1 MNLVRRN
8 NALQVKTHNLSPA
21 VSKSAYYYIES
32 NVYHPL
38 FNSSAVTQPFAQN
51 VSGTRNQVP
60 NMYTPANLR
69 CERNVLMKQ
78 AYPKIKAY
86 CREKYGFEFQVDHEQ
101 YGDLLVTKR
110 LNHQQSIQFLSH
122 FERAFERLIP
132 IEINMGYINIP
143 QPIDMRWGVPD
154 VSQIDHLGP
163 QICYDE
169 VEHCKAVSLGPPFIT
184 LLGQRYGDFEIPFT
198 ISLAEMQLI
207 NETATN
213 NSQIP
218 KECTEALHAWYAL
231 DENCAVPTYQLKPIV
246 EAHLTL
252 DDQLVSEAKKKWEIG
267 ERGLRKLFSSVIP
280 IMIEIGKMNKEKAKR
295 YACSV
300 TEHEIINGIL
310 NASENIRR
318 RIPAFI
324 RTITDLER
332 IHEHPKAHWYLLD
345 KSYNSTLISCTF
357 SFLDMFLEPER
368 RIDENRFEL
377 INDMR
382 DITLAAVLKENNI
395 RTYEV
400 PWEAIANDGVERSVY
415 LRKFCMEFENKT
427 ISLIDKTIAEMSSFE
442 NDDLYVETL
451 QHLNAC
457 NVHVKYFHGRD
468 YVIHAVKDY
477 IIGPSK
483 DPFLIY
489 GYSGS
494 GKTSIIAKVASMA
507 RGWLPDMEPQSSV
520 KPSMVTQSRRSSRL
534 LNQGL
539 LESKATKSRRVLFKT
554 QELATQSYVNPQD
567 TAMVIVRFL
576 GTSPGTSTLRQTL
589 KYMCRQLAT
598 SLSALAEEKTV
609 EIAEDMDPEA
619 IRTMDDFQQVVNIF
633 YSLLRCYSNMGRWVV
648 IFLDAIDQLDPA
660 DGAYNLSWLRSPLP
674 NNVRLIISTL
684 PDVGGILDAFRLMYP
699 EGPAKRKLSGDAGF
713 EEEPVAEEKKDD
725 QHQRENSGKVANTK
739 HSFEVSALESTM
751 CEKVLESRLND
762 RNRVLQPFQWRLVRR
777 AFDRCRLTIF
787 VVLVDRVV
795 SQWRSWH
802 VPKSVKE
809 NPERQMKLN
818 PICTDAEA
826 LEAIQEW
833 PILDLALNERDAI
846 RKLFDSLERSHGKVF
861 ALSEASYEDRAV
873 PPQPYV
879 FEEKTPNSKGVRL
892 NLRKLN
898 ELPWHLI
905 SSGRIDDFYS
915 EIVFNYEFLVN
926 KLKGT
931 SRSQL
936 LADLNLPDEL
946 YENYLETRQCSTV
959 DATNKL
965 PEEERSV
972 RRGGFKMSFVPT
984 AAEDLARFQPKPPIP
999 ELHLVYNSIRIAA
1012 LSLDAD
1018 PNCLTVDLLGR
1029 LSKIPVHNRINSAN
1043 LITRNTLYTFSSAL
1057 PSTRHISQSKGLVKK
1072 NKPISLKADQPV
1084 ARDYI
1089 EELLQQCRLMGRN
1102 HCAVLPRS
1110 LCFDSG
1116 SGLLHTTFDLGMGL
1130 SCLMTNRLIL
1140 SIPLSGGTLTWY
1152 DLSGHPLKS
1161 MPHVAANLFSVK
1173 SLIRKH
1179 KPNPVSVTLIPL
1191 KSGSTIQGDSGP
1203 KEVGESIDD
1212 NTSEKEEVRLLQLAE
1227 VDFFTG
1233 RLTELCN
1240 LDKDWSAWFSMNN
1253 VNMLMGDWIA
1263 SMVDHCL
1270 YLAHWRSHQ
1279 LIVTNQPMVNRV
1291 FWYSDVHQMLGFVI
1305 NSGAFVIDTLRH
1317 RIAKLPIS
1325 QDMSLASLAIMADN
1339 TVICCTKQNASKSE
1353 MLIFEPTGELDSEL
1367 SESENWIQDGTVNT
1381 IDLRI
1386 WRFHMNRSVTVPHLS
1401 GFRLQ
1406 QMSSHLS
1413 YDGQMMACLFQTRR
1427 KQTTGFGVV
1436 WHHKTGHLVEL
1447 NLPNSSDENEQTE
1460 EQMAISKSVIK
1471 YTTGYGRDVAVVFS
1485 RENDLLLTSGTE
1497 CLLLVWSTNTG
1508 HLLRVVSQGGAEDQS
1523 ALQYGDSPDQSIF
1536 VMGKVYHMDALR
1548 KPSKEF
1554 ATMGSMLFS
1563 ENEATES
1570 SSNQMITATGEPLTF
1585 QPAYISTEYITEDAL
1600 PTMVLASYKKEA
1612 RFEADS
1618 LVLYDLDED
1627 CQTPICCWS
1636 TGNVNAK
1643 NINAFFSSETV
1654 DMWPA
1659 HNETQ
1664 LAFVHTTVTHV
1675 KVLTVFYNL
1684 NRPESSSS
1692 VATYVF
1698 LDPTYLDLYM
1708 PNLYCITAN
1717 GPIRNFGLLN
1727 SEYGFLVLVRAHSL
1741 SNSKLLIDIQISDRE
1756 LGLRSLW
1763 DGKLQVIDLVPAV
1776 KLIGKAGHFMLD
1788 QRELQT
1794 PILQQVSNRPNHPSQ
1809 LVIGLSESHQSMHP
1823 VTRSDGR
1830 AVVWL
1835 GAVIIVELGYPKIH
1849 PDAPS
1854 TVCPV
1859 VLKTVLLDHGP
1870 QLLILPDG
1878 DTVVNYR
1885 LAKYNIESGLRTRE
1899 YEASEIDKQLY
1910 KIATG
1915 FHNNHRATSS
1925 TSNSTYS
1932 SDDVDENNVPKVHE
1946 VTTTNS
1952 IQFAEEQVYLQDLQ
1966 LMCSGALIVGK
1977 QHQPEQQIFL
1987 DFDASFSDSDD
1998 EDYGASPARCLLA
2011 YTTNDLRRVAS
2022 YKFENE
2028 PYIVWTNDKTNTII
2042 TVTPNEYI
2050 RGFELSSEKLDR
2062 KRLGLLGRI
2071 EVKQETNDTNEAIDN
2086 EKSSLGKNREPTEEE
2101 EMLELLGYLE
2111 ATGLSEI
2118 LQRALLEVA
2127 DRRSLDPIQMLA
2139 ESIRRQWEQ
2148 QL

>member
-1 MNLVRRN
+1 
-8 NALQVKTHNLSPA
+8 
-21 VSKSAYYYIES
+21 
-32 NVYHPL
+32 
-38 FNSSAVTQPFAQN
+38 
-51 VSGTRNQVP
+51 
-60 NMYTPANLR
+60 
-69 CERNVLMKQ
+69 
-78 AYPKIKAY
+78 
-86 CREKYGFEFQVDHEQ
+86 
-101 YGDLLVTKR
+101 
-110 LNHQQSIQFLSH
+110 
-122 FERAFERLIP
+122 
-132 IEINMGYINIP
+132 
-143 QPIDMRWGVPD
+143 MRWGVPD

-184 LLGQRYGDFEIPFT
+184 LLGQRYGDFEIPFN
-198 ISLAEMQLI
+198 ISLSEMQLI
-207 NETATN
+207 SKTATN
-213 NSQIP
+213 NPQIP

-231 DENCAVPTYQLKPIV
+231 DENCAVPTYQLKPVV

-252 DDQLVSEAKKKWEIG
+252 DDQLVSEAKKKWQTG
-267 ERGLRKLFSSVIP
+267 EKGLRNLFSMAIP
-280 IMIEIGKMNKEKAKR
+280 ILIENGEITREKAKR

-310 NASENIRR
+310 NASEHIRR

-324 RTITDLER
+324 RTVTDLER
-332 IHEHPKAHWYLLD
+332 VQEHPKAH
-345 KSYNSTLISCTF
+345 

-368 RIDENRFEL
+368 RIDESRFEL

-382 DITLAAVLKENNI
+382 DITLAAVLKESNI

-457 NVHVKYFHGRD
+457 KVHVKHFHGRD
-468 YVIHAVKDY
+468 YVIHAVRDY
-477 IIGPSK
+477 ITGPSR

-507 RGWLPDMEPQSSV
+507 RGWLPDLEPQSSV
-520 KPSMVTQSRRSSRL
+520 KASVVTQSRRSSRL
-534 LNQGL
+534 LNLGL
-539 LESKATKSRRVLFKT
+539 LESKATKSRRGLFRT
-554 QELATQSYVNPQD
+554 QEPPTQSYVNPQD

-576 GTSPGTSTLRQTL
+576 GTSPGTSTLRQTI

-598 SLSALAEEKTV
+598 SIAGLAEEKIV

-619 IRTMDDFQQVVNIF
+619 IRTMDDFQQVVNTF

-684 PDVGGILDAFRLMYP
+684 PEVGGILDAFRVMYP
-699 EGPAKRKLSGDAGF
+699 EGPAKRKLSGNAGF
-713 EEEPVAEEKKDD
+713 KEEPAAGEEDD
-725 QHQRENSGKVANTK
+725 QSQCENSEKVANTK

-751 CEKVLESRLND
+751 CEKVLESRLSD

-802 VPKSVKE
+802 VPKSVKD
-809 NPERQMKLN
+809 NPERQLKLN

-826 LEAIQEW
+826 QEAIQEW
-833 PILDLALNERDAI
+833 PILELALNERDAI

-861 ALSEASYEDRAV
+861 TSHALAYITASRNGLSEAEIVDLLSLDDDVLRDVFQHHLPPQIRAPPFVWARLRSSIGGNLVEREVDGIGVIFWYHRQFIEAAQEYYLSDWNFKQKIHSTMADYFLGTWAGKKKYFQYPKYLVKKLALSEASYEDRAV

-879 FEEKTPNSKGVRL
+879 FEEKMPNSKAVRL

-905 SSGRIDDFYS
+905 SSGRIDDFYT

-946 YENYLETRQCSTV
+946 YENYLETVQCNTT

-1029 LSKIPVHNRINSAN
+1029 LSKIPVHNRISSAN
-1043 LITRNTLYTFSSAL
+1043 LITRNTLYTFSGVL
-1057 PSTRHISQSKGLVKK
+1057 PSTRHISQSRGLVKK
-1072 NKPISLKADQPV
+1072 NLATSLKTEQSV

-1089 EELLQQCRLMGRN
+1089 KELLQQCRLMGRN
-1102 HCAVLPRS
+1102 HCAILPRS

-1140 SIPLSGGTLTWY
+1140 SIPLGGGTLTWY

-1161 MPHVAANLFSVK
+1161 MPHAAANLFSVK

-1179 KPNPVSVTLIPL
+1179 KPNPVSVTLIPI
-1191 KSGSTIQGDSGP
+1191 KFGSTVQDNSRP
-1203 KEVGESIDD
+1203 TEEGEENIDD
-1212 NTSEKEEVRLLQLAE
+1212 NASEKEEVRLLQLAE

-1233 RLTELCN
+1233 RVTELCN

-1263 SMVDHCL
+1263 SMIDQCL

-1279 LIVTNQPMVNRV
+1279 LIVTNQTTINRV
-1291 FWYSDVHQMLGFVI
+1291 FWYSDVHQMLGFVLS
-1305 NSGAFVIDTLRH
+1305 SGAFVIDTLKH
-1317 RIAKLPIS
+1317 RIAKLPTPQDIS
-1325 QDMSLASLAIMADN
+1325 LISLAIMADN
-1339 TVICCTKQNASKSE
+1339 NVICCTKQNMLKSE
-1353 MLIFEPTGELDSEL
+1353 MLIFEPDVELDSEL
-1367 SESENWIQDGTVNT
+1367 SESENWTQDGIINI

-1386 WRFHMNRSVTVPHLS
+1386 WKFRMNRSVTVLHPS
-1401 GFRLQ
+1401 GFRMQ
-1406 QMSSHLS
+1406 QMTSHLS

-1427 KQTTGFGVV
+1427 KQATGFGIV
-1436 WHHKTGHLVEL
+1436 WHHKMGHLVEL
-1447 NLPNSSDENEQTE
+1447 NLPNSGDENEQTE
-1460 EQMAISKSVIK
+1460 EQMAICKSIIK
-1471 YTTGYGRDVAVVFS
+1471 YTNGYGRDVAVVFS

-1508 HLLRVVSQGGAEDQS
+1508 HLLRVVSQGGAEGIICGVAPNNSNKNTCTLAMGSENGSMLVVCHFPDQS

-1563 ENEATES
+1563 ENEAMES
-1570 SSNQMITATGEPLTF
+1570 VSNQMITATGEPLTF
-1585 QPAYISTEYITEDAL
+1585 QPAYISTEYIAEDAL

-1643 NINAFFSSETV
+1643 NINSFFSSEPV
-1654 DMWPA
+1654 GEWPSY
-1659 HNETQ
+1659 NKTQ
-1664 LAFVHTTVTHV
+1664 LAFIHTTVTHV
-1675 KVLTVFYNL
+1675 KVFTVFYKL
-1684 NRPESSSS
+1684 DRPESSSS
-1692 VATYVF
+1692 VATHVF

-1741 SNSKLLIDIQISDRE
+1741 SNSKLLLDIQISDPE
-1756 LGLRSLW
+1756 FGLRSLW
-1763 DGKLQVIDLVPAV
+1763 DGEPQVIDLVPAM
-1776 KLIGKAGHFMLD
+1776 KLISKAGHFVLD

-1794 PILQQVSNRPNHPSQ
+1794 PILRQISNRPNHPSQ

-1849 PDAPS
+1849 PTVSS
-1854 TVCPV
+1854 TNCPV

-1878 DTVVNYR
+1878 DTVISYR

-1915 FHNNHRATSS
+1915 FHRDNRATSS
-1925 TSNSTYS
+1925 TSNSSY
-1932 SDDVDENNVPKVHE
+1932 SDDEVDGSNVLKVPE
-1946 VTTTNS
+1946 VTITNS
-1952 IQFAEEQVYLQDLQ
+1952 IQFTEEQVYLQDLQ

-2011 YTTNDLRRVAS
+2011 YATSDLRKVAS

-2028 PYIVWTNDKTNTII
+2028 PYMVWTNDQTNTII

-2050 RGFELSSEKLDR
+2050 RGFELSSEKMDR
-2062 KRLGLLGRI
+2062 KRLGLLERI
-2071 EVKQETNDTNEAIDN
+2071 EIQQEADDTNEATEN
-2086 EKSSLGKNREPTEEE
+2086 EKSPLGRSHEPTETE

-2148 QL
+2148 QP